1 MPRKKYVVQLTDE
14 ERQQCRAVVRRG
26 EAPARSIAHAQVL
39 LKADASPEGPAWSD
53 AAIAQACGVSD
64 VTVGTIRKTM
74 VTAGLAAAL
83 DHYRI
88 VHRQYQHKLDGH
100 GEAHLIALAC
110 SAPPEGHV
118 RWTLRLLANQMV
130 ELGYVDH
137 LYRTTVGQV
146 LKKTNCSLG
155 APGATAS
162 RPTRT
167 PNS

>member
-1 MPRKKYVVQLTDE
+1 
-14 ERQQCRAVVRRG
+14 
-26 EAPARSIAHAQVL
+26 
-39 LKADASPEGPAWSD
+39 
-53 AAIAQACGVSD
+53 
-64 VTVGTIRKTM
+64 
-74 VTAGLAAAL
+74 
-83 DHYRI
+83 
-88 VHRQYQHKLDGH
+88 
-100 GEAHLIALAC
+100 LIALAC
-110 SAPPEGHV
+110 SAPPEGYV